1 VRLAVWRL
9 TWALA
14 LRRRRLLAW
23 NVIVPIMLLAPVVT
37 SPAAP
42 AHRAIVVAV
51 FVAFF
56 GAYGNCIPLIRDGM
70 SGWVEKV
77 RLTGYGGRWWLVE
90 RTIASAA
97 IDWCQLVPVTLL
109 LGLWAG
115 TSGPQTSALL
125 AATTVALL
133 FANILGALIASL
145 VRALGEAALGCAVG
159 SLFALHA
166 AGVFRSPEPGTIW
179 DTIEAWSPLR
189 PIHEEWLAAL
199 SAEGG
204 LTWAS
209 ATPPLLTLG
218 GMLLL
223 TMIAGDWLAR
233 RIAATGSSA

>member
-1 VRLAVWRL
+1 MRLTVWRL
-9 TWALA
+9 TWFLA

-23 NVIVPIMLLAPVVT
+23 NVIVPIVLLAPVVT
-37 SPAAP
+37 SPAAA

-70 SGWVEKV
+70 SGWVEKDW
-77 RLTGYGGRWWLVE
+77 LTGYGGRWWLVE

-125 AATTVALL
+125 AATAVALL
-133 FANILGALIASL
+133 FANFLGALIASL
-145 VRALGEAALGCAVG
+145 VRALGEAALGCAVA

-166 AGVFRSPEPGTIW
+166 AGVFRTPEAGTAW
-179 DTIEAWSPLR
+179 HTIEAWSPLR
-189 PIHEEWLAAL
+189 PLHEEWLAAL
-199 SAEGG
+199 SGTGG
-204 LTWAS
+204 LTWDA
-209 ATPPLLTLG
+209 AARPLVAVA
-218 GMLLL
+218 LLAVL
-223 TMIAGDWLAR
+223 LVVAGNHLAA
-233 RIAATGSSA
+233 RIRAV

>member
-1 VRLAVWRL
+1 MRPTVWRL
-9 TWALA
+9 TWTLA

-23 NVIVPIMLLAPVVT
+23 NVIVPILLLAPVVT
-37 SPAAP
+37 SPAAA

-77 RLTGYGGRWWLVE
+77 WLTGYGGRWWLAE

-125 AATTVALL
+125 AATAGALL

-145 VRALGEAALGCAVG
+145 VRALGEAALGCAVV

-166 AGVFRSPEPGTIW
+166 AGVFRTPTADTAW
-179 DTIEAWSPLR
+179 HTIEAWSPLR
-189 PIHEEWLAAL
+189 PVHEAWLSVL
-199 SAEGG
+199 SKLPEPSAGVQLLPTISLVACVG
-204 LTWAS
+204 LFVAVADRLAS
-209 ATPPLLTLG
+209 RLRT
-218 GMLLL
+218 
-223 TMIAGDWLAR
+223 
-233 RIAATGSSA
+233 